1 MASLEAEL
9 RSRSDIIEGIGAI
22 TVSVD
27 AGEHDQ
33 NALGGFQKKV
43 HGRPVGTGTAGHPS
57 GSVVVVVRSARRPPL
72 AGGIRQVCRF
82 GCDGP
87 PDRGAAADNVG
98 VAGGKKLGGR
108 WTVFVDDRIHCLCF
122 LFYGFLEIKNKKSIP
137 RVRKKT
143 HGLSVE

>member
-33 NALGGFQKKV
+33 NALGGFQKKI

-72 AGGIRQVCRF
+72 AIQVAF
-82 GCDGP
+82 MLWP
-87 PDRGAAADNVG
+87 QV
-98 VAGGKKLGGR
+98 
-108 WTVFVDDRIHCLCF
+108 
-122 LFYGFLEIKNKKSIP
+122 LERTQVIVKEQFK
-137 RVRKKT
+137 VRSL
-143 HGLSVE
+143 LSGDS